1 MATDKTTQK
10 EYLQDLILEV
20 MQTNETSAK
29 IEQSSLQMNNYLN
42 DINAN
47 AYSSF
52 EVLNDIAAIMSGN
65 NLAELEKARE
75 DGKSQQR
82 MIDALEDVRDNTK
95 KEKAAKNLD
104 GGAGIF
110 GILAGLTTF
119 LGGFMIGYIKQFKDT
134 TVAFFKLFTGV
145 FKMFTAAFSESTLG
159 KKLTAVIAS
168 VMKSVNKIFDSIKAV
183 FNSSGKDG
191 ILSKIKGMF
200 NSVKKFF
207 MIPIDNVSKEF
218 KLFKDAFGPTLGKL
232 KALIAPIFG
241 LGARLDDVSGAF
253 KTISNGIKGMI
264 GGAFA
269 KIQSVI
275 KMLGGIG
282 GAGGMLGKVGQF
294 LGKIF
299 APIAFI
305 LTLIA
310 TVKGAMAGYDEGGIV
325 GAIKGAFIGFLS
337 AFVGEILNMVKG
349 AISWIAGMLGFEN
362 VSAALDSFDFM
373 ELIKGAIMGIWDWFN
388 VLFTN
393 PGEALSS
400 LWNNLVGKGGLMDLL
415 FAPIDALVDW
425 VTKALGFREED
436 APKFN
441 LGDVFRSIWN
451 TIIDWV
457 ASIVETIPIV
467 GGKGAGYIRGLKAE
481 SATVDLGKM
490 GAAKAEPKLVAEVQK
505 ASEGNDSG
513 DSLNN
518 STAGKRNTETAA
530 QMVQDTAMMN
540 AGEAGAGGG
549 RNSGGSGSMSTTNTV
564 MNISNGKLPD
574 RTDWTVGGGWGV
586 AP

>member
-29 IEQSSLQMNNYLN
+29 IEQSSLKMNNYLN

-75 DGKSQQR
+75 EGKSQQR
-82 MIDALEDVRDNTK
+82 IIDALEDVRDNTK
-95 KEKAAKNLD
+95 KEKTVKDSNLGM
-104 GGAGIF
+104 GGIL
-110 GILAGLTTF
+110 GILAGLTAF

-159 KKLTAVIAS
+159 KKLTAVITS
-168 VMKSVNKIFDSIKAV
+168 VMKSVNKVFDSIKAV
-183 FNSSGKDG
+183 FKSSGKDG

-200 NSVKKFF
+200 NSVKNFF

-241 LGARLDDVSGAF
+241 IGARLDDVSGAF

-282 GAGGMLGKVGQF
+282 GAGGMLGKVGMF

-299 APIAFI
+299 APITFI
-305 LTLIA
+305 LTLIE
-310 TVKGAMAGYDEGGIV
+310 TVKGAMAGYDEGGIL
-325 GAIKGAFIGFLS
+325 GAIKGALVGFLS
-337 AFVGEILNMVKG
+337 AFVGEMLNMVKG

-373 ELIKGAIMGIWDWFN
+373 ELIKGAVMGIWDWFSL
-388 VLFTN
+388 LFTN

-400 LWNNLVGKGGLMDLL
+400 LWNNLVGEGGLMDLL
-415 FAPIDALVDW
+415 FAPIDALIDW

-436 APKFN
+436 APKFS

-457 ASIVETIPIV
+457 ASIVEKIPLV
-467 GGKGAGYIRGLKAE
+467 GGKGASYIRELKAGTA
-481 SATVDLGKM
+481 SVDLGAM
-490 GAAKAEPKLVAEVQK
+490 GAKKAEKKVDAEVEK
-505 ASEGNDSG
+505 AAEGNDSG

-518 STAGKRNTETAA
+518 STAGQRNTETAA
-530 QMVQDTAMMN
+530 KMVQDTAMMN
-540 AGEAGAGGG
+540 AGEAG
-549 RNSGGSGSMSTTNTV
+549 SGGSGGGGSSPQNTTNTV

>member
-110 GILAGLTTF
+110 GVLAGLTTF

-145 FKMFTAAFSESTLG
+145 FRMFTNAFSESTLG

-168 VMKSVNKIFDSIKAV
+168 VMKSVDNVFDSIKAL
-183 FNSSGKDG
+183 FKSSGEGG
-191 ILSKIKGMF
+191 ILGKVKGML

-207 MIPIDNVSKEF
+207 MIPIDNVGKEF
-218 KLFKDAFGPTLGKL
+218 KLFKDAFGPMLGKL
-232 KALIAPIFG
+232 KALVAPIFG

-253 KTISNGIKGMI
+253 KTISSSIKGMI
-264 GGAFA
+264 SGAFA
-269 KIQSVI
+269 KIQSVL

-282 GAGGMLGKVGQF
+282 GAGGLLGKVGKF

-305 LTLIA
+305 LTLIE

-349 AISWIAGMLGFEN
+349 AVSFIAGMLGFEN

-373 ELIKGAIMGIWDWFN
+373 ELIKNVITGVYDWFSM
-388 VLFTN
+388 VFTN

-457 ASIVETIPIV
+457 ASIIETIPIV
-467 GGKGAGYIRGLKAE
+467 GGKGAGYIRELKAE

>member
-1 MATDKTTQK
+1 
-10 EYLQDLILEV
+10 
-20 MQTNETSAK
+20 
-29 IEQSSLQMNNYLN
+29 
-42 DINAN
+42 
-47 AYSSF
+47 
-52 EVLNDIAAIMSGN
+52 
-65 NLAELEKARE
+65 
-75 DGKSQQR
+75 
-82 MIDALEDVRDNTK
+82 MI
-95 KEKAAKNLD
+95 
-104 GGAGIF
+104 
-110 GILAGLTTF
+110 
-119 LGGFMIGYIKQFKDT
+119 
-134 TVAFFKLFTGV
+134 
-145 FKMFTAAFSESTLG
+145 S
-159 KKLTAVIAS
+159 
-168 VMKSVNKIFDSIKAV
+168 
-183 FNSSGKDG
+183 
-191 ILSKIKGMF
+191 
-200 NSVKKFF
+200 
-207 MIPIDNVSKEF
+207 
-218 KLFKDAFGPTLGKL
+218 
-232 KALIAPIFG
+232 
-241 LGARLDDVSGAF
+241 
-253 KTISNGIKGMI
+253 
-264 GGAFA
+264 GAFA
-269 KIQSVI
+269 KIQSVL

-282 GAGGMLGKVGQF
+282 GAGGLLGKVGKF

-305 LTLIA
+305 LTLIE

-349 AISWIAGMLGFEN
+349 AVSFIAGMLGFEK

-373 ELIKGAIMGIWDWFN
+373 ELIKNVITGVYDWFTM
-388 VLFTN
+388 VFTN

-467 GGKGAGYIRGLKAE
+467 GGKGAGYIRELKAE

>member
-110 GILAGLTTF
+110 GVLAGLTTF

-145 FKMFTAAFSESTLG
+145 FRMFTNAFSESTLG

-168 VMKSVNKIFDSIKAV
+168 VMKSVDNVFDSIKAL
-183 FNSSGKDG
+183 FKSSGEGG
-191 ILSKIKGMF
+191 ILGKVKGML

-207 MIPIDNVSKEF
+207 MIPIDNVGKEF
-218 KLFKDAFGPTLGKL
+218 KLFKDAFGPMLGKL
-232 KALIAPIFG
+232 KALVAPIFG

-253 KTISNGIKGMI
+253 KTISSSIKGMI
-264 GGAFA
+264 SGAFA
-269 KIQSVI
+269 KIQSVL

-282 GAGGMLGKVGQF
+282 GAGGLLGKVGKF

-305 LTLIA
+305 LTLIE

-349 AISWIAGMLGFEN
+349 AVSFIAGMLGFEN

-373 ELIKGAIMGIWDWFN
+373 ELIKNVITGVYDWFSM
-388 VLFTN
+388 VFTN

-457 ASIVETIPIV
+457 ASIIETIPIV
-467 GGKGAGYIRGLKAE
+467 GGKGAEYIRELKAE